1 MKLKIGDFIVL
12 FVVLSITFMT
22 FIINVERSFVS
33 KSMEVFVRVNGEV
46 IDQFDI
52 GSDIKKVYETER
64 GSNEIII
71 NSGNAYISEADCP
84 DSICVNTKH
93 AAKNGDS
100 VVCLPNRF
108 SIEIVGR
115 NEGEVDAISQ

>member
-1 MKLKIGDFIVL
+1 MKLKIGDFVVL
-12 FVVLSITFMT
+12 FVVLFITAMT

-33 KSMEVFVRVNGEV
+33 KNMEVVVRVNGEV

-52 GSDIKKVYETER
+52 GSDIKKVYETEQ
-64 GSNEIII
+64 GFNEIII
-71 NSGNAYISEADCP
+71 NSGKAYISDADCP

-93 AAKNGDS
+93 TEKNGDS

-108 SIEIVGR
+108 SIEVVGQS
-115 NEGEVDAISQ
+115 EGEVDAISQ

>member
-12 FVVLSITFMT
+12 FVVLSITAMT
-22 FIINVERSFVS
+22 FIINVERSFVA
-33 KSMEVFVRVNGEV
+33 KNMEVVVRVNGEV

-52 GSDIKKVYETER
+52 GSDIKKVYDTER
-64 GSNEIII
+64 GLNEIII
-71 NSGNAYISEADCP
+71 NSGKAYISDADCP

-93 AAKNGDS
+93 AEKNGDS

-108 SIEIVGR
+108 SIEVVGQS
-115 NEGEVDAISQ
+115 EGEVDAVSQ

>member
-1 MKLKIGDFIVL
+1 MKLKTGDFIVL
-12 FVVLSITFMT
+12 FVVLSITAMT

-33 KSMEVFVRVNGEV
+33 KNMEVVVRVNGEV

-52 GSDIKKVYETER
+52 GSDIKKVYETEQ
-64 GSNEIII
+64 GFNEIII
-71 NSGNAYISEADCP
+71 NSGKAYISDADCP

-93 AAKNGDS
+93 AEKNGDS

-108 SIEIVGR
+108 SIEVVGQS
-115 NEGEVDAISQ
+115 EGEVDAISQ